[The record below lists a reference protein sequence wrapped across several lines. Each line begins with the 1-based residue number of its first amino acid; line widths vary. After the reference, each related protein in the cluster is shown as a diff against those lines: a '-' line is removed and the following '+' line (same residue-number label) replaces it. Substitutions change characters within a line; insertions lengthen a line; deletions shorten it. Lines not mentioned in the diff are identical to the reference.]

1 MRRTFI
7 YVAVLAAAA
16 TGCDRYQPEEIL
28 LPRNEISLTLKGV
41 DQLRYEENTW
51 QLGFNDERKE
61 FRAMDDQVSEWFIF
75 KFSTMPDSEGQKVK
89 GDLEYTT
96 DNDVKTQEG
105 LTYSVEKISQD
116 GLVWLWNEDKDI
128 GAVIKIL

>member
-1 MRRTFI
+1 
-7 YVAVLAAAA
+7 
-16 TGCDRYQPEEIL
+16 
-28 LPRNEISLTLKGV
+28 
-41 DQLRYEENTW
+41 
-51 QLGFNDERKE
+51 
-61 FRAMDDQVSEWFIF
+61 MDDQVSEWFIF
-75 KFSTMPDSEGQKVK
+75 KFSTMPDSEEQKVK